1 MADRVSNASVDELSA
16 SILKTA
22 LVIEDFGIDFY
33 SKMSGCVAEERGAA
47 LLKSLASD
55 EREHKAILEKQL
67 DELSRSSDIAKV
79 KPMGEYLS
87 ILPDKVFVPPPNG
100 ACLVLQDEISAL
112 EKGIDVEINSKR
124 MYDEALLKV
133 QDPKLRKTLQELAK
147 WEARHREIL
156 EENLRL
162 LRLEGAWYGYG
173 PILEG

>member
-1 MADRVSNASVDELSA
+1 M
-16 SILKTA
+16 
-22 LVIEDFGIDFY
+22 
-33 SKMSGCVAEERGAA
+33 
-47 LLKSLASD
+47 
-55 EREHKAILEKQL
+55 
-67 DELSRSSDIAKV
+67 
-79 KPMGEYLS
+79 
-87 ILPDKVFVPPPNG
+87 
-100 ACLVLQDEISAL
+100 VLQDEISAL